1 MAKRTYWNETYYPQ
15 PTESELRRNV
25 EQTTQKAG
33 KKGQTLHPVILQG
46 RTIAKSWWGK
56 AWCANLERYADYET
70 RLSRGQR
77 YVRSGAVVDLQI
89 QTGKIHARVQ
99 GTRKTPY
106 KVEIRISP
114 LSQQRC
120 DEIMERCTSRVDSLE
135 SLLNGSF
142 PEALKE
148 VFLGEGGLFPTPR
161 EISFQCSC
169 PDWAVMCKHV
179 AAALYGVGAR
189 LDEDPLLFFTLR
201 GIDSGR
207 FVDVVIANRI
217 ESMLANV
224 DRPSPRIIA
233 SADIPELFGIV

>member
-1 MAKRTYWNETYYPQ
+1 MAKRTYWDETYYPQ
-15 PTESELRRNV
+15 PTEAELRRNV

-135 SLLNGSF
+135 NLLNGSF
-142 PEALKE
+142 PEALKD